1 MARRDGAGGPLFT
14 RHGNDFARRFSPA
27 VAAITALPGRSFLT
41 ARRSS
46 PAATASRC
54 SSSFDIS
61 ATAAVGVLI
70 SFDLIELDGTDLRRE
85 RIVHRK
91 ARLAKLVRDPHPG
104 IALHEHYEDDGE
116 VVFQDACKL
125 GWEGILSLPP
135 IPRDARCIG

>member
-1 MARRDGAGGPLFT
+1 MFELIRY
-14 RHGNDFARRFSPA
+14 
-27 VAAITALPGRSFLT
+27 I
-41 ARRSS
+41 
-46 PAATASRC
+46 
-54 SSSFDIS
+54 

-70 SFDLIELDGTDLRRE
+70 SFDLIELDGHDLRRE

-135 IPRDARCIG
+135 IARDARCIG